1 MQLVEIKK
9 KYAHICETTESLLSI
24 MIYKKSSSEVI
35 NYLQDQLEK
44 AKNITNITKK
54 NKVNNRFFRII
65 KYIELNYDSETNDST
80 KSEINSIF
88 LVGDEII
95 EYTLTKSEIAI
106 LCEYDIMKLYMKCDA
121 YFYIDYFYD
130 VLYNL
135 DFIYAIKITKLIG
148 TVYKLNKNKEKI
160 VNFDSKNIDTSNK
173 ITDIKGVLSLCDT
186 VRSNLLYKD
195 IIFIVS
201 STLTC
206 DKVPDNKNIIFI
218 KKDTF
223 ARHDIYDLY
232 DNEIYKKNN
241 IELEKRLNDLSNEK
255 TNTDLYVF
263 GKLKDI
269 VPEYIE
275 TYSIKELYIEER
287 KIGKLKEITDSDCLN
302 FKIIPI
308 RVIEDGDSASQFI
321 KNYNGIMGIKYF

>member
-1 MQLVEIKK
+1 MNLEEIQK
-9 KYAHICETTESLLSI
+9 KYESISETTESLLSI
-24 MIYKKSSSEVI
+24 MVHKKSILDVI

-44 AKNITNITKK
+44 AKNIANITKK
-54 NKVNNRFFRII
+54 NKVNNRFFRLI
-65 KYIELNYDSETNDST
+65 KYIELNYDTG
-80 KSEINSIF
+80 EINSIF
-88 LVGDEII
+88 LVGDDIL
-95 EYTLTKSEIAI
+95 EYTLNKSEIAI
-106 LCEYDIMKLYMKCDA
+106 LCEYEIMKLYMKCDT

-130 VLYNL
+130 ILYNFE
-135 DFIYAIKITKLIG
+135 FIYSIKITKSNVTIS
-148 TVYKLNKNKEKI
+148 KLNKNKEKI
-160 VNFDSKNIDTSNK
+160 VHLGNKNTDIFNK
-173 ITDIKGVLSLCDT
+173 ITDTKGVLSLCDT
-186 VRSNLLYKD
+186 VRSDLLYKD
-195 IIFIVS
+195 IIFII
-201 STLTC
+201 STINF
-206 DKVPDNKNIIFI
+206 DKVSDNKNIIFI

-232 DNEIYKKNN
+232 ENEIYKKNN
-241 IELEKRLNDLSNEK
+241 IELEKKLNDLNNEK

-287 KIGKLKEITDSDCLN
+287 KIEKLKEIADPDCLN
-302 FKIIPI
+302 FRIIPI